1 MTSVG
6 SRERWLVALL
16 IAVLALPIIGIT
28 LYFTYNVQRRIAFAG
43 GERSGLAHVALLDAF
58 LADASLYANAVAC
71 PGSHRDLASLRERA
85 DASLE
90 RIEAF
95 QIQANTPPRW
105 AEVHSAWEELRTT
118 VRPPLPAAN
127 LIEPLAASF
136 GSVSDDS
143 GITFDPEI
151 EGIDIGDSLTYRLP
165 RAIAEFQMAAR
176 ALCGIPSA
184 PTIAQ
189 RVLIEQHQAR
199 GEQLAADAFQDID
212 DALQRGDANSLL
224 AVSRAYVLARHAV
237 SGASDAV
244 DTFIAN
250 GTPADRARA
259 QASLNEVATSLHAL
273 IRTEIPAVDE
283 RIKQRVAGYQRELL
297 ISLIPG
303 IIGLLATL
311 AIALLTL
318 RLLWER
324 AAHLS
329 AELAAAEN
337 ERIAMHDSLTGLLNR
352 RAFFAALEGSPHS
365 GVLCLLD
372 VDDFKGINDTF
383 GHLTGDNI
391 LIRLARIVEASVRST
406 DVVAR
411 IGGDEFALF
420 LRSPIDR
427 QGVIRVLETITMDA
441 AAPVRIRDRTVRSSV
456 SVGGAFIRDLSEL
469 SVEDALGRADSAL
482 YEAKAKA
489 RGRFVIA
496 DEPSEAPT

>member
-28 LYFTYNVQRRIAFAG
+28 LYFTYNVQHRIDFAN
-43 GERSGLAHVALLDAF
+43 GERAGLAHIALLDAF
-58 LADASLYANAVAC
+58 LEDGSLYANAVAC
-71 PGSHRDLASLRERA
+71 PGSRQGLAALRERA
-85 DASLE
+85 DDSLQ

-95 QIQANTPPRW
+95 QTPANTPPRW
-105 AEVHSAWEELRTT
+105 AEVHSGWEELRTAT
-118 VRPPLPAAN
+118 NPPLPAAN
-127 LIEPLAASF
+127 PIEPLAASF
-136 GSVSDDS
+136 GAVSDDS

-165 RAIAEFQMAAR
+165 RAIAEFQITAR
-176 ALCGIPSA
+176 SLCAIPSA
-184 PTIAQ
+184 PSISQ
-189 RVLIEQHQAR
+189 RLLIEEHQAR

-224 AVSRAYVLARHAV
+224 AVSRAYISARHAV
-237 SGASDAV
+237 NGASDDV
-244 DTFIAN
+244 DSFIAN
-250 GTPADRARA
+250 GKPGDRALA
-259 QASLNEVATSLHAL
+259 QASLNEVAAALHAL
-273 IRTEIPAVDE
+273 MRTEIPAIDE
-283 RIKQRVAGYQRELL
+283 RIQHRIVGYKRERA

-303 IIGLLATL
+303 LIGLLATL
-311 AIALLTL
+311 AIAMLTL

-329 AELAAAEN
+329 AEIAAAEN

-372 VDDFKGINDTF
+372 VDDFKKINDTF
-383 GHLTGDNI
+383 GHLAGDNI

-427 QGVIRVLETITMDA
+427 QGVARVLETITTDA
-441 AAPVRIRDRTVRSSV
+441 RAPVRIRERVVKSSV
-456 SVGGAFIRDLSEL
+456 SVGGAFIHDLSEL
-469 SVEDALGRADSAL
+469 SVEDALGRADTAL
-482 YEAKAKA
+482 YAAKATA
-489 RGRFVIA
+489 RGSFVLA
-496 DEPSEAPT
+496 DEANEAPA